1 MAQDFWRLPKG
12 VDEVL
17 PPLARQL
24 ELLRRQVLDLFDSW
38 GYDYIEP
45 PMIEYLD
52 ALLVGNDLKLQ
63 TLQVADQVTGRT
75 LGVRADMTSQ
85 AARIDANSL
94 AARDA
99 TGEVLG
105 DQGTRRLCYAGPLVR
120 ANPAGVLESRV
131 PLKAGAEIYGCA
143 DVSADIEVMCL
154 AIDAVSAAGLDNVV
168 IELGHIGFVHRLVD
182 AALLDAAQ
190 EQRLLEAVRIK
201 SEGDI
206 QALLGP
212 GDVAEVLCHLVR
224 LMGDADA
231 LADARVLFADNK
243 ANMLE
248 LVDQLDYCASRL
260 EQLRPKAQVRFDLSA
275 PVGFGYHKALV
286 FALYEPGHGQAIA
299 RGGRYD
305 GIGEQFGSSR
315 PATGFDLNLKTLMG
329 LQAVAD
335 GFSATAGATS
345 VWVPHIDADLA
356 GTDSVN
362 EELSAKIVELRSTGM
377 RVVQAL
383 CDTDEQPEHCAHTL
397 EHSNNGWRLTPPI
410 ENRKNGKN

>member
-17 PPLARQL
+17 PPRARQL
-24 ELLRRQVLDLFDSW
+24 ELLRRQVLDLFDVW

-63 TLQVADQVTGRT
+63 TLQVADQVSGRT

-94 AARDA
+94 STRDA
-99 TGEVLG
+99 SGKVSKV
-105 DQGTRRLCYAGPLVR
+105 QGTRRLCYAGPLVW

-154 AIDAVSAAGLDNVV
+154 AIDALAAAGVENVV
-168 IELGHIGFVHRLVD
+168 IELGHVGFVRGLVEQ
-182 AALLDAAQ
+182 ALGTSATTDTAHSVLH
-190 EQRLLEAVRIK
+190 ERLLEAVRIK

-206 QALLGP
+206 KALLGE
-212 GDVAEVLCHLVR
+212 AEVSGLLCELVR
-224 LMGDADA
+224 LMGGADA
-231 LADARVLFADNK
+231 LSAARTLFATNHT
-243 ANMLE
+243 AMLD
-248 LVDQLDYCASRL
+248 LVGQLDYCAARL
-260 EQLRPKAQVRFDLSA
+260 SELRPNAQVRFDLSA
-275 PVGFGYHKALV
+275 PVGFGYHQALV
-286 FALYEPGHGQAIA
+286 FALYGPGYGQAIA

-305 GIGEQFGSSR
+305 GIGEQFGSAR
-315 PATGFDLNLKTLMG
+315 PATGFDVNLKTLLG
-329 LQAVAD
+329 LTADQGVATAVWLPFELAQSSQLDVAAQVEVLRAD
-335 GFSATAGATS
+335 G
-345 VWVPHIDADLA
+345 L
-356 GTDSVN
+356 
-362 EELSAKIVELRSTGM
+362 

-383 CDTDEQPEHCAHTL
+383 SETDEAPPQCGHKL
-397 EHSNNGWRLTPPI
+397 SYDSGWRLDPPL
-410 ENRKNGKN
+410 